1 MWVNATVRF
10 RIPTEPYLIFFKFYT
25 TLHATMLYYLGR
37 DAALINH
44 PPILLSNNVVE
55 GLAEGLKVLLLG
67 RTHTPLGLLEL

>member
-1 MWVNATVRF
+1 
-10 RIPTEPYLIFFKFYT
+10 
-25 TLHATMLYYLGR
+25 MLPCYLGG

-67 RTHTPLGLLEL
+67 RTHTTLGLLELWWAGPWVGG